1 MADFQELLYEEN
13 FCRLVG
19 PMQISNYQND
29 TEMILASVLA
39 FAEKSVY
46 ANVLMVVNCNKL
58 ENLLS
63 SSSLSQSGVLS
74 IYTQDNQE
82 RIVGGEVTFPES
94 SENLSYWEDAV
105 KGTAYFSLS
114 SEITGWKY
122 IVALP
127 RDLIHSAKNQ
137 ITAFALAAMVL
148 YLLLS
153 VAAAFVLA
161 FYRTRPLEKLIEHA
175 RSVNSRE
182 LGKAE
187 DFSYIEQTM
196 RK

>member
-1 MADFQELLYEEN
+1 M
-13 FCRLVG
+13 
-19 PMQISNYQND
+19 
-29 TEMILASVLA
+29 
-39 FAEKSVY
+39 
-46 ANVLMVVNCNKL
+46 
-58 ENLLS
+58 
-63 SSSLSQSGVLS
+63 
-74 IYTQDNQE
+74 
-82 RIVGGEVTFPES
+82 
-94 SENLSYWEDAV
+94 

-175 RSVNSRE
+175 RSVNQQG

-196 RK
+196 LQMIKTSAGAAISWTFTVPSFATRFCSSC